1 MGTIHYT
8 HPSICTIGKLEGS
21 SKKCPVTAQSKIA
34 LEEYA
39 STTSLQAYSVLPDVQ
54 LSSRMTSLSW
64 NKLEELSTF
73 IDIVPSYL
81 HMQPWIMV

>member
-8 HPSICTIGKLEGS
+8 HASVCTIGKLEGS

-39 STTSLQAYSVLPDVQ
+39 SITSLQAHSVLPDVQ
-54 LSSRMTSLSW
+54 VSSRMMMTLSR
-64 NKLEELSTF
+64 KKSAESSTAGR
-73 IDIVPSYL
+73 L
-81 HMQPWIMV
+81 G